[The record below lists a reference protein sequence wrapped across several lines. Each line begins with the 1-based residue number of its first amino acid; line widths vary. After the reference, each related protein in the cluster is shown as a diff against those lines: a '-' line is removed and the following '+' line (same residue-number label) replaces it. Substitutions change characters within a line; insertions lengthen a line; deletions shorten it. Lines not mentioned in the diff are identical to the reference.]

1 MVAYNF
7 KDLKFCE
14 DFDTLPTD
22 SPDYA
27 KYKGMRQGMSGSECN
42 QCPSNLAGKCKCY
55 NQVIKDTDPV
65 PGTINEVV
73 CAQEIDGFRYACPE
87 KCCGTSGCTEP
98 RRSDPNSVETTVVG
112 SSQTAG
118 PSGTTS
124 PSETTAPPAEGFAK
138 WKIALIIGGILLL
151 LGIIAFFVFMKK

>member
-7 KDLKFCE
+7 KDLQFCE
-14 DFDTLPTD
+14 DFDKSTD
-22 SPDYA
+22 ADV
-27 KYKGMRQGMSGSECN
+27 KYKWAGMRQGMSGSECN
-42 QCPSNLAGKCKCY
+42 QCPSNLVGKCKCY
-55 NQVIKDTDPV
+55 NQADKGTDPV
-65 PGTINEVV
+65 PGTINEVF

-112 SSQTAG
+112 PSQTVG
-118 PSGTTS
+118 SSGTTS
-124 PSETTAPPAEGFAK
+124 PSETTAPPAEGFAI